1 MINREE
7 QKSVSPKRFCLS
19 VTQKHTPAHWLYFFG
34 GGGGGWMPCVGEGR
48 GCMSTTI
55 LFIFLNSA
63 PWLISLLPPGAF
75 LSPSHTKKWNFP
87 CCISV
92 HLNHLNTTLVRYS
105 DSHYGKLGR
114 YGKRKKLLGS
124 TNCWRCIKAT
134 LFLTW
139 FPLKVGGKRLSR
151 CTALWWWS
159 IKWS

>member
-1 MINREE
+1 MTWITDYLMINREE

-19 VTQKHTPAHWLYFFG
+19 VTQKHTPAHWLYFFLG

-92 HLNHLNTTLVRYS
+92 HLNHLNTIDVTDEPTGLSLALLPWVLCVGCTQRTAVVAMS
-105 DSHYGKLGR
+105 RKVKQIHR
-114 YGKRKKLLGS
+114 KRS
-124 TNCWRCIKAT
+124 RRR
-134 LFLTW
+134 TW
-139 FPLKVGGKRLSR
+139 IFHH
-151 CTALWWWS
+151 
-159 IKWS
+159 